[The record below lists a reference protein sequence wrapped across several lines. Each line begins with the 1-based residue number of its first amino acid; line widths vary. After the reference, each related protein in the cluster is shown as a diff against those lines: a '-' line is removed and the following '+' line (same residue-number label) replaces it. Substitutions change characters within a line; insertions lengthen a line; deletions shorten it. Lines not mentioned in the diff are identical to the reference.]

1 MYTLEKYLRCNL
13 PFIGS
18 MHILYIV
25 NPLQVHV
32 VADREKES
40 DAYFNNFDS
49 C

>member
-25 NPLQVHV
+25 NSLQVD
-32 VADREKES
+32 ADREKES

>member
-13 PFIGS
+13 PFVGS

-25 NPLQVHV
+25 NPLQVD
-32 VADREKES
+32 ADREKES